1 MPARRRDDD
10 QPFLWDRPASR
21 EPADTRGRTP
31 ASERPPERV
40 PAPPAPPA
48 AGPAEPP
55 TLTVPQVAERLQ
67 VLLAESFPEPFW
79 LTGEASGV
87 KRGRHASG
95 HWYFSLVDDQCT
107 DDRKRAC
114 LGVVMWSRTVARLF
128 GPRGRLSGRLQPED
142 GLVLRVLVRPEFY
155 PPRGSISFIIEDV
168 DPDYTLGNLD
178 LQRRRVLERLT
189 AEGALQWNKDVPLTP
204 VPLRLGLITA
214 LESAA
219 YNDVMQGLRAC
230 GLGFHVLCCD
240 ARMQGEQTSRS
251 VRAALATL
259 AGCGLDC
266 ILLVRGGG
274 SRLDLSWFD
283 REDIARAIAACPVPV
298 LTGIGHEIDLS
309 VADAVAHRAFKT
321 PTAVSEFLVQAALDA
336 QWQSEQ
342 AWEAIATGARE
353 QLAEQQRALL
363 LAARGVRQAAE
374 GRVAR
379 ETGELVASCQ
389 QLRAA
394 TERALGAAREDL
406 AAVRARLAA
415 GPHVERLAVQRVR
428 LEADGERLRR
438 AATARLA
445 GAEAALA
452 ASADRA
458 RLLDPQRVLG
468 RGFAWLRRADGRSL
482 KDAAAAVEG
491 EPLTAVLRDGE
502 LDLRALAARPAPRD
516 PAAPPGTPALPGSP
530 ALPGPAVP

>member
-10 QPFLWDRPASR
+10 QPFLWDRPAAR
-21 EPADTRGRTP
+21 DPAPGTRGP
-31 ASERPPERV
+31 GPERV
-40 PAPPAPPA
+40 PAPPPA
-48 AGPAEPP
+48 PAEPQ
-55 TLTVPQVAERLQ
+55 TLTVPQVAARLQ
-67 VLLAESFPEPFW
+67 ELLAASFPEPFW
-79 LTGEASGV
+79 LTGETADL
-87 KRGRHASG
+87 RAGRNAAG
-95 HWYFSLVDDQCT
+95 HLYFSLVDDRRA
-107 DDRKRAC
+107 DDPKRAC
-114 LGVVMWSRTVARLF
+114 LSVTMWSRTSARLF
-128 GPRGRLSGRLQPED
+128 GPRGRLSGRLQLEN
-142 GLVLRVLVRPEFY
+142 GLVLRVLVRPDFY
-155 PPRGSISFIIEDV
+155 APKGRISFIIEDV

-178 LQRRRVLERLT
+178 LQRRKVLERLT
-189 AEGALQWNKDVPLTP
+189 AEGALQWNKDVALAA

-259 AGCGLDC
+259 AARAPDC

-321 PTAVSEFLVQAALDA
+321 PTAVAEFLVQRALEA
-336 QWQSEQ
+336 QRGSEQ
-342 AWEAIATGARE
+342 SWERIAAAARE
-353 QLAEQQRALL
+353 QLAEQQRELL
-363 LAARGVRQAAE
+363 LAARGVRQAAS
-374 GRVAR
+374 GRVKSEAS
-379 ETGELVASCQ
+379 ELAERCQ

-394 TERALGAAREDL
+394 TERALSLAREDL

-415 GPHVERLAVQRVR
+415 GPHVERLAEQRVR
-428 LEADGERLRR
+428 LMGDGERLRR

-445 GAEAALA
+445 GAEAALVA
-452 ASADRA
+452 AADRA
-458 RLLDPQRVLG
+458 RLLDPRRVLG
-468 RGFAWLRRADGRSL
+468 RGFAWLRRTDGGSL
-482 KDAAAAVEG
+482 KDAAAAVPG
-491 EPLTAVLRDGE
+491 EPLTALLRDGE
-502 LDLRALAARPAPRD
+502 LDLRALAARPAPREPGPME
-516 PAAPPGTPALPGSP
+516 PAPGSP
-530 ALPGPAVP
+530 AP